1 MLAGRGS
8 TEGAPE
14 SGGADRRQ
22 AGDLALL
29 GLAVRVRGADP
40 AVEVVLEGEKI
51 AVEVPQGGGKATPTR
66 GSARGG
72 QDQPELRRR
81 LSGSRGSWLSEGKHE

>member
-51 AVEVPQGGGKATPTR
+51 AVEVPQGGGAGEGRRPDR
-66 GSARGG
+66 SSNGGAARA
-72 QDQPELRRR
+72 
-81 LSGSRGSWLSEGKHE
+81 